1 MIEQMNF
8 SKLHL
13 NEFLSY
19 CGEIS
24 TYLKSIDKEGLQI
37 VSAIDQ
43 FAARYE
49 LAVAVSN
56 RARSSKFTDMLK
68 AKDHRRDESFLAF
81 RNLVEACSHRK
92 NATTAEKAESL
103 LRIIRSHG
111 WSLQIESRADQSAKM
126 ASLIKE
132 LSSAENTSLIEQLSA
147 TDWYQDM
154 VDDNAE
160 YLKQQEDKTVAESS
174 ETEYDTLEVYKNL
187 RVSCEQLFEG
197 IEVLNRIAPNDK
209 YDQMEAFINDCTQRY
224 QTIVKTRTTK
234 NENAK
239 EEQTQE
245 QEA

>member
-49 LAVAVSN
+49 MAVEVSN
-56 RARSSKFTDMLK
+56 RTRSSKFTGMLE
-68 AKDHRRDESFLAF
+68 AKEYRRDESYLAF

-92 NATTAEKAESL
+92 DVTFAEKAESL

-111 WSLQIESRADQSAKM
+111 WSLHTKGRANQSAKM
-126 ASLIKE
+126 ASLVKE
-132 LSSAENTSLIEQLSA
+132 LSSAENAKLVEDLSA
-147 TDWYQDM
+147 KDWYQDM

-160 YLKQQEDKTVAESS
+160 FLKLQEDKTVAESA
-174 ETEYDTLEVYKNL
+174 ETEYDTLGVYKEL
-187 RVSCEQLFEG
+187 RISCEQLFEG
-197 IEVLNRIAPNDK
+197 IKVLNRIAPNEK
-209 YDQMEAFINDCTQRY
+209 YNQMEAFINDCTQRY

-239 EEQTQE
+239 EEQTEE

>member
-37 VSAIDQ
+37 VPVIDQ
-43 FAARYE
+43 FAVRYE
-49 LAVAVSN
+49 LAVKVSN
-56 RARSSKFTDMLK
+56 RSRSSKFTHLLK
-68 AKDHRRDESFLAF
+68 GNDHRRDESFLAF

-92 NATTAEKAESL
+92 DAIFAEKAESL

-111 WSLQIESRADQSAKM
+111 WSLHTKGRASQSAKM
-126 ASLIKE
+126 ASLVKE
-132 LSSAENTSLIEQLSA
+132 LSSVENTSLIADLAA

-154 VDDNAE
+154 VDDNTE
-160 YLKQQEDKTVAESS
+160 YLKLQEDKTVAESS
-174 ETEYDTLEVYKNL
+174 EADYDTLEVYKEL
-187 RVSCEQLFEG
+187 RISCEQLFEG
-197 IEVLNRIAPNDK
+197 IEVLNRIAPNEK

-234 NENAK
+234 NENTK
-239 EEQTQE
+239 EEQTEE

>member
-1 MIEQMNF
+1 MIDYINF
-8 SKLHL
+8 TKLRL

-19 CGEIS
+19 CSEIS

-37 VSAIDQ
+37 VSAIDR

-49 LAVAVSN
+49 VAVEVSN
-56 RARSSKFTDMLK
+56 RSRSSKFTHLLK
-68 AKDHRRDESFLAF
+68 GKDHRRDESFLAF

-92 NATTAEKAESL
+92 DVNTADKAETL
-103 LRIIRSHG
+103 LEIIKSHG
-111 WSLQIESRADQSAKM
+111 WSLQLSGRAVQSAKM
-126 ASLIKE
+126 ASLVKE
-132 LSSAENTSLIEQLSA
+132 LSSAENTSLIAGLSA

-160 YLKQQEDKTVAESS
+160 YLKLQEDKTVAESS
-174 ETEYDTLEVYKNL
+174 EADYDTLEVYKEL

-197 IEVLNRIAPNDK
+197 IEVLNRIAPNEK

-239 EEQTQE
+239 EEQTEE